1 MIEYYK
7 KHTTHEPFHRIDKD
21 GNDSWVHVTSP
32 SEDELAD
39 VVERY
44 ELDGNIVRD
53 VLDMH
58 ELTRSEYSKGSLYVF
73 LRTATRLRSGE
84 IQTAPFLAILTPDLF
99 ITLSSV
105 DALQAR
111 DIAAYG
117 KDKELRTADR
127 ATMLLLTVSSM
138 LAQYEA
144 LIQHTGDYITDV
156 RRKLKNHE
164 VKNRD
169 FVHFVTIEDNL
180 NDYQMNLTGTLALLE
195 RFKDDAHHIFT
206 PHKVEEVDDMRLYTK
221 QLLSTVSRH
230 MLTVTSIRNAYSTI
244 ANNTLNQRMK
254 LLTALTVLI
263 ALPNV
268 FYGMYGMN
276 VPLPF
281 QDEGWIYPIIV
292 LFTILIIL
300 LVYSVARRFKVF

>member
-7 KHTTHEPFHRIDKD
+7 KHTNREPFHRSDKIVD
-21 GNDSWVHVTSP
+21 DSWVHVANATDV
-32 SEDELAD
+32 EIDEL
-39 VVERY
+39 VERY
-44 ELDGNIVRD
+44 GLDGNIVRD
-53 VLDMH
+53 VLDSH

-73 LRTATRLRSGE
+73 VRTAVRLRSGE
-84 IQTAPFLAILTPDLF
+84 IQTAPFLSIVTPEVF
-99 ITLSSV
+99 ITINGD

-127 ATMLLLTVSSM
+127 ATMLLLTVSSV
-138 LAQYEA
+138 LAQYEV

-180 NDYQMNLTGTLALLE
+180 NDYQMNLLGTLALLE
-195 RFKDDAHHIFT
+195 RFKDDAHHIFA
-206 PHKVEEVDDMRLYTK
+206 PHKLEEIDDMRLYTK

-230 MLTVTSIRNAYSTI
+230 MQTVTSIRNAYSTI

-281 QDEGWIYPIIV
+281 QDEAWVYPVIV
-292 LFTILIIL
+292 LFTILLIL